1 MNPTFTFSKVSH
13 FVFSI
18 LFSLVLL
25 PQLIAQPTF
34 TSTPTT
40 TVTAGNYYAYPIRA
54 TASTANPINF
64 SMNRL
69 PSWLSFSRTGQ
80 TLSQQI
86 GTTFQSGYGPGAVA
100 ADANGN
106 VYVIPQASIIPTIY
120 KIAPDGTVSTFATKL
135 HYGGGSTG
143 VAGSGGGH
151 TYGSAV
157 VIGDYLY
164 MSQTAANSNSW
175 VGITRYNIT
184 QTNPIGQNVYGG
196 PQATSDYNISG
207 MVYYNGALYACAKV
221 SNKIKKIIIN
231 DITPSA
237 STVSDYITTGI
248 ITPNGLAFNRSGD
261 LFVTEDAGTVKK
273 YTVGT
278 TTSPTQVLTRT
289 GRATGIVFDSQDN
302 LFVGSDQAGVAKYN
316 PTLTASIL
324 ISNLS
329 QDAYTYGLNLDANGA
344 VIYGN
349 YNVRKVFKYET
360 GAVIQGTPAN
370 ANVGVHPVSIEANDG
385 GITSQDFNIT
395 VAPGI
400 PPVPSGSAAQTVCP
414 NPVPTLASLAV
425 TGTDIKWYA
434 ASSGGTALAS
444 TTPIVNGTRYYATQ
458 TEYNLES
465 TTRLAVIATISE
477 NSLYGNALDFAGY
490 EYVQLGASTA
500 LNTYAN
506 FTAETWI
513 KVPSSASSFPAA
525 IYAKTGNEN
534 FIFAIT
540 GTNSTDMKLAV
551 QQSGVSNGGFIDSG
565 TTTFSADNWQH
576 VAYVQ
581 DQGVG
586 TLYLNG
592 ISVGTG
598 SVPANQS
605 AADNFIGAAV
615 IQGTPGFNF
624 TGKMDEFRIWN
635 TPRTAAEIQANM
647 YTTLTG
653 SETGLVTYYNFNQ
666 GVSGGNNST
675 ITALTDLSSN
685 AIFGTIS
692 NFSLNYSSSNFLN
705 NDSSP
710 AITGTTNSVCSGG
723 SIQFS
728 NPVSGGTWSSSDT
741 SIFTISST
749 GLIRGV
755 AAGTA
760 NVIYQYQNNGCLRR
774 ATFAVTITPGPAVIV
789 SPSSANYTSGGTV
802 VTLTASG
809 ATTYV
814 WTPSTGLSTSNTDVV
829 TASPNATTTYSVEGT
844 TGGCS
849 TSVTATITVLIS
861 APSNLSYGLPH
872 TFTKDSTITDIQ
884 PTITGT
890 TTGFSVSP
898 ALPTGLVLDTTTGI
912 ISGTPTV
919 VSALTSYVVTASNS
933 SGSTTTTLTLT
944 VNKVTPVLSNFN
956 AITKTT
962 DSAPFTLTAPTSS
975 GGTGAITYSSSNS
988 AVATISGN
996 TVTIV
1001 GVGTS
1006 TITASQAPDTN
1017 YLAATTTAT
1026 LTVTDVTTQTPVLT
1040 APVANAALGNTLQ
1053 ISYTLPETP
1062 LAGSVQLIFAPIS
1075 GGTSITV
1082 WTMSAATSASFTYTV
1097 GSTPSNSS
1105 IVSGTALGFGT
1116 YNVTLS
1122 YQDAFANPVATVTNN
1137 SIVLSVPLTTPTL
1150 STMAAITKTFGDA
1163 SFSLTAPTSA
1173 SAGAITFA
1181 SSNTAVATI
1190 SGTTVTIVGAG
1201 SATITATQA
1210 ANGNYNSATTT
1221 TTLTVSKA
1229 TPTIAAM
1236 ANSTKNYGD
1245 ASFTITSP
1253 TSNSTGAITLT
1264 SSNTAVATISGTTV
1278 TIVGAGTATITASQ
1292 AADANYNSG
1301 SVTATL
1307 TVNKLTP
1314 VLSNFNAITKTTDS
1328 APFTLTAP
1336 TSSAGTGAITYTS
1349 SNTAVAT
1356 ISGTTV
1362 TIVGVGT
1369 AIITA
1374 TQAADTNY
1382 NSQSISLNLVV
1393 TQGQAQIVDTDGD
1406 GVTNSLDNCPNTP
1419 NANQADRDHDGKG
1432 DACDTIELN
1441 TAEAFTPNGDG
1452 INDAW
1457 VIYNLGNHPHSTVR
1471 VFSANGTEVFYST
1484 NYQNNWTGNY
1494 QGRSEMLPVGSY
1506 LYQIDLGS
1514 DGSIDEQGWLY
1525 ITK

>member
-1 MNPTFTFSKVSH
+1 MNPTFTFSKVSR

-18 LFSLVLL
+18 LFSVVLL

-40 TVTAGNYYAYPIRA
+40 TVTAGNYYAYPMRA
-54 TASTANPINF
+54 TAATTNPINF

-80 TLSQQI
+80 TMSQQI

-164 MSQTAANSNSW
+164 MSQTVANSNSW

-207 MVYYNGALYACAKV
+207 MVYYNGALYACAKA

-248 ITPNGLAFNRSGD
+248 TTPNGLAFNRSGD

-360 GAVIQGTPAN
+360 GAVIQGIPTN
-370 ANVGVHPVSIEANDG
+370 ANVGIHPVSIAANDG
-385 GITSQDFNIT
+385 GITFQDFNIT

-400 PPVPSGSAAQTVCP
+400 PPVPTGSATQTVCP

-434 ASSGGTALAS
+434 AASGGTALAS

-465 TTRLAVIATISE
+465 TTRLAVTATLSE
-477 NSLYGNALDFAGY
+477 NDTFGNSFNFLYSETMDLTNAPAFDL
-490 EYVQLGASTA
+490 ST
-500 LNTYAN
+500 N
-506 FTAETWI
+506 FTLESWV
-513 KVPSSASSFPAA
+513 KVPSSASN
-525 IYAKTGNEN
+525 IKT
-534 FIFAIT
+534 IFGKSGAGLQDDGFT
-540 GTNSTDMKLAV
+540 LGVNTW
-551 QQSGVSNGGFIDSG
+551 QQSDFKLNLEAYTDLQSTGSILPDV
-565 TTTFSADNWQH
+565 WQH

-581 DQGVG
+581 DNGVG
-586 TLYLNG
+586 TFYING
-592 ISVGTG
+592 DPAG
-598 SVPANQS
+598 SGPVTVRSSPNVNAI
-605 AADNFIGAAV
+605 IGAMSDYNYPFEGN
-615 IQGTPGFNF
+615 I
-624 TGKMDEFRIWN
+624 DELKIWN
-635 TPRTAAEIQANM
+635 TSRTAVEISSNM
-647 YTTLTG
+647 YQQLSGT
-653 SETGLVTYYNFNQ
+653 ETGLVAYYKFNQ
-666 GVSGGNNST
+666 GVAGANNSSISSLIDT
-675 ITALTDLSSN
+675 SVNALN
-685 AIFGTIS
+685 GTINAGLNGQS
-692 NFSLNYSSSNFLN
+692 GNFVSSALALPITSSSNT
-705 NDSSP
+705 
-710 AITGTTNSVCSGG
+710 ICSGG

-728 NPVSGGTWSSSDT
+728 HLVSGGTWSSSDT

-760 NVIYQYQNNGCLRR
+760 NVIYEYQNNGCLRR
-774 ATFAVTITPGPAVIV
+774 ATFAVTITPGPAVTV
-789 SPSSANYTSGGTV
+789 SPSSANYTAGGTA

-809 ATTYV
+809 ATSYV

-849 TSVTATITVLIS
+849 TTVTTTITVLIP
-861 APSNLSYGLPH
+861 APSNLSYSLPN
-872 TFTKDSTITDIQ
+872 TFTKDTAITNIQ

-898 ALPTGLVLDTTTGI
+898 ALPTGLFLDTTTGV

-919 VSALTSYVVTASNS
+919 LSALTSYVVTASNS
-933 SGSTTTTLTLT
+933 SGSTNATVSFA
-944 VNKVTPVLSNFN
+944 VNKATPVLSSFN

-962 DSAPFTLTAPTSS
+962 DNAPFTLTAPISS
-975 GGTGAITYSSSNS
+975 AGTGAITYSSSNTS
-988 AVATISGN
+988 VATISGN
-996 TVTIV
+996 VVTI
-1001 GVGTS
+1001 T
-1006 TITASQAPDTN
+1006 
-1017 YLAATTTAT
+1017 
-1026 LTVTDVTTQTPVLT
+1026 
-1040 APVANAALGNTLQ
+1040 
-1053 ISYTLPETP
+1053 
-1062 LAGSVQLIFAPIS
+1062 GS
-1075 GGTSITV
+1075 
-1082 WTMSAATSASFTYTV
+1082 
-1097 GSTPSNSS
+1097 
-1105 IVSGTALGFGT
+1105 
-1116 YNVTLS
+1116 
-1122 YQDAFANPVATVTNN
+1122 
-1137 SIVLSVPLTTPTL
+1137 
-1150 STMAAITKTFGDA
+1150 
-1163 SFSLTAPTSA
+1163 
-1173 SAGAITFA
+1173 
-1181 SSNTAVATI
+1181 
-1190 SGTTVTIVGAG
+1190 
-1201 SATITATQA
+1201 
-1210 ANGNYNSATTT
+1210 
-1221 TTLTVSKA
+1221 
-1229 TPTIAAM
+1229 
-1236 ANSTKNYGD
+1236 
-1245 ASFTITSP
+1245 
-1253 TSNSTGAITLT
+1253 
-1264 SSNTAVATISGTTV
+1264 
-1278 TIVGAGTATITASQ
+1278 
-1292 AADANYNSG
+1292 
-1301 SVTATL
+1301 
-1307 TVNKLTP
+1307 
-1314 VLSNFNAITKTTDS
+1314 
-1328 APFTLTAP
+1328 
-1336 TSSAGTGAITYTS
+1336 
-1349 SNTAVAT
+1349 
-1356 ISGTTV
+1356 
-1362 TIVGVGT
+1362 GT

-1382 NSQSISLNLVV
+1382 NSQTITALLTVGVGTTQVPTLSLPASNTAGATTVQVSYALPETPMPGSVRLIFTPVGGGTPIVWTMSNAVSVSFAYVVEATPNNSNIVSGTALTFTTYNVTISYQDTFGSPAASTTNSNIQTLAPPSITLPQTNYTGAANINFNPFTIQNSGGTATFGISPALPNGLLLNSATGVISGRPTTSLATTTFIV
-1393 TQGQAQIVDTDGD
+1393 TAANAAGTRTISFSLFIDQDPDMDGD
-1406 GVTNSLDNCPNTP
+1406 GVNNTSDNCPNTP

-1432 DACDTIELN
+1432 DACDTIELD
-1441 TAEAFTPNGDG
+1441 TAQALTPNGDG
-1452 INDAW
+1452 INDTW
-1457 VIYNLGNHPHSTVR
+1457 VIYNLGNHPGSTVR
-1471 VFSANGTEVFYST
+1471 VFSANGMEVFYSA

>member
-1 MNPTFTFSKVSH
+1 MNPTFTFSKVSR

-18 LFSLVLL
+18 LFSVVLL

-40 TVTAGNYYAYPIRA
+40 TVTAGNYYAYPMRA

-80 TLSQQI
+80 TMSQQI

-135 HYGGGSTG
+135 HYGGGTG
-143 VAGSGGGH
+143 VAGSGGGN

-164 MSQTAANSNSW
+164 MSQTVANSNSW

-248 ITPNGLAFNRSGD
+248 TTPNGLAFNRSGD

-360 GAVIQGTPAN
+360 GAVIQGIPTN
-370 ANVGVHPVSIEANDG
+370 ANVGIHPVSIAANDG

-400 PPVPSGSAAQTVCP
+400 PPVPTGSATQTVCP

-434 ASSGGTALAS
+434 AASGGTALAS

-465 TTRLAVIATISE
+465 TTRLAVTATISE

-513 KVPSSASSFPAA
+513 KVPSSVSSFPAA

-592 ISVGTG
+592 IAVGTG

-605 AADNFIGAAV
+605 AVDNFIGAAV

-685 AIFGTIS
+685 AISGTIS

-705 NDSSP
+705 NDSTP

-760 NVIYQYQNNGCLRR
+760 NVIYEYQNNGCLRR
-774 ATFAVTITPGPAVIV
+774 ATFAVTITPGPAVTV
-789 SPSSANYTSGGTV
+789 SPSSANYTAGGTA

-849 TSVTATITVLIS
+849 TTVTTTITVLIP
-861 APSNLSYGLPH
+861 APSNLSYSLPN
-872 TFTKDSTITDIQ
+872 TFTKDTAITNIQ

-898 ALPTGLVLDTTTGI
+898 ALPTGLFLDTTTGV

-919 VSALTSYVVTASNS
+919 LSALTSYVVTASNS
-933 SGSTTTTLTLT
+933 SGSTNATVSFA
-944 VNKVTPVLSNFN
+944 VNKATPVLSSFN

-962 DSAPFTLTAPTSS
+962 DNAPFTLTAPISS
-975 GGTGAITYSSSNS
+975 AGTGAITYSSSNTS
-988 AVATISGN
+988 VATISGN
-996 TVTIV
+996 VVTI
-1001 GVGTS
+1001 T
-1006 TITASQAPDTN
+1006 
-1017 YLAATTTAT
+1017 
-1026 LTVTDVTTQTPVLT
+1026 
-1040 APVANAALGNTLQ
+1040 
-1053 ISYTLPETP
+1053 
-1062 LAGSVQLIFAPIS
+1062 GS
-1075 GGTSITV
+1075 
-1082 WTMSAATSASFTYTV
+1082 
-1097 GSTPSNSS
+1097 
-1105 IVSGTALGFGT
+1105 
-1116 YNVTLS
+1116 
-1122 YQDAFANPVATVTNN
+1122 
-1137 SIVLSVPLTTPTL
+1137 
-1150 STMAAITKTFGDA
+1150 
-1163 SFSLTAPTSA
+1163 
-1173 SAGAITFA
+1173 
-1181 SSNTAVATI
+1181 
-1190 SGTTVTIVGAG
+1190 
-1201 SATITATQA
+1201 
-1210 ANGNYNSATTT
+1210 
-1221 TTLTVSKA
+1221 
-1229 TPTIAAM
+1229 
-1236 ANSTKNYGD
+1236 
-1245 ASFTITSP
+1245 
-1253 TSNSTGAITLT
+1253 
-1264 SSNTAVATISGTTV
+1264 
-1278 TIVGAGTATITASQ
+1278 
-1292 AADANYNSG
+1292 
-1301 SVTATL
+1301 
-1307 TVNKLTP
+1307 
-1314 VLSNFNAITKTTDS
+1314 
-1328 APFTLTAP
+1328 
-1336 TSSAGTGAITYTS
+1336 
-1349 SNTAVAT
+1349 
-1356 ISGTTV
+1356 
-1362 TIVGVGT
+1362 GT

-1382 NSQSISLNLVV
+1382 NSQTITALLTVGVGTTQVPTLSLPASNTAGATTVQVSYALPEAPMPGSVRLIFTPVGGGTPIVWTMSNAVSVSFAYVVGATPNNSNIVSGTALTFTTYNVTISYQDAFGSPAASTTNSNIQTLAPPSITLPQTNYTGAANINFNPFTIQNSGGTATFSISPALPNGLLLNSATGVISGRPTTSLATTTFIV
-1393 TQGQAQIVDTDGD
+1393 TAANAAGTRTISFSLFIDQDPDMDGD
-1406 GVTNSLDNCPNTP
+1406 GVNNTSDNCPNTP

-1432 DACDTIELN
+1432 DACDTIELD
-1441 TAEAFTPNGDG
+1441 TAQALTPNGDG
-1452 INDAW
+1452 INDTW
-1457 VIYNLGNHPHSTVR
+1457 VIYNLGNHPGSTVH
-1471 VFSANGTEVFYST
+1471 VFSANGMEVFYSA

>member
-1 MNPTFTFSKVSH
+1 LTY
-13 FVFSI
+13 
-18 LFSLVLL
+18 
-25 PQLIAQPTF
+25 
-34 TSTPTT
+34 ST
-40 TVTAGNYYAYPIRA
+40 
-54 TASTANPINF
+54 
-64 SMNRL
+64 
-69 PSWLSFSRTGQ
+69 TGQ
-80 TLSQQI
+80 TKSQQFGNI
-86 GTTFQSGYGPGAVA
+86 LPANYGPAAVA
-100 ADANGN
+100 ADNNGN
-106 VYVIPQASIIPTIY
+106 VYAIPQTGFMPDIY
-120 KIAPDGTVSTFATKL
+120 KIAPDGTISFFATKL
-135 HYGGGSTG
+135 HTGGLSGIPGTGGGNTFN
-143 VAGSGGGH
+143 GGI
-151 TYGSAV
+151 

-164 MSQTAANSNSW
+164 MSQGYGTPW
-175 VGITRYNIT
+175 LGITRYDIT
-184 QTNPIGQNVYGG
+184 QTNPTGQDVYGG
-196 PQATSDYNISG
+196 SSSNINYSIYG
-207 MVYYNGALYACAKV
+207 MTYYNGAIYACAK
-221 SNKIKKIIIN
+221 SANKIIKIVVDN
-231 DITPSA
+231 SNPSA
-237 STVSDYITTGI
+237 SIVTDYITGVTS
-248 ITPNGLAFNRSGD
+248 PYGLSFNVAGD
-261 LFVTEDAGTVKK
+261 LFVAADNDKIFKYSAGTTINPV
-273 YTVGT
+273 
-278 TTSPTQVLTRT
+278 QVLSFTPLAR
-289 GRATGIVFDSQDN
+289 INNIIFDAQDN
-302 LFVGSDQAGVAKYN
+302 LFVSSQGYKLRKYN
-316 PTLTASIL
+316 PALTAYAEIDAEGETNNSGFSI
-324 ISNLS
+324 N
-329 QDAYTYGLNLDANGA
+329 ANGT
-344 VIYGN
+344 IFYGN
-349 YNVRKVFKYET
+349 NLKRKVYKYET
-360 GAVIQGTPAN
+360 GAVVQGTPTN
-370 ANVGVHPVSIEANDG
+370 ANVGVHPVSISANDG
-385 GITSQDFNIT
+385 TTTLQNFNIT

-400 PPVPSGSAAQTVCP
+400 PPAPTGAASQTVCP
-414 NPVPTLASLAV
+414 FPVPTLASLNV

-741 SIFTISST
+741 SIFTIST
-749 GLIRGV
+749 AGLIRGV

-789 SPSSANYTSGGTV
+789 SPSSANYTAGGTA

-890 TTGFSVSP
+890 ATGFSVSP

-962 DSAPFTLTAPTSS
+962 DSAPFSLTAPTSS
-975 GGTGAITYSSSNS
+975 GGTGAITYTSSNT

-1001 GVGTS
+1001 GIGTT
-1006 TITASQAPDTN
+1006 TITASQATDTN

-1026 LTVTDVTTQTPVLT
+1026 LTVTDVTTQTPVIILPT
-1040 APVANAALGNTLQ
+1040 ANTTAGNTLQ

-1062 LAGSVQLIFAPIS
+1062 LAGSVRLIFTPTN
-1075 GGTSITV
+1075 GGTTV
-1082 WTMSAATSASFTYTV
+1082 NSWTMSNATSASFSYTV
-1097 GSTPSNSS
+1097 GGIPSNSNV
-1105 IVSGTALGFGT
+1105 VSGTALSPGT
-1116 YNVTLS
+1116 YNVTLA
-1122 YQDAFANPVATVTNN
+1122 YQDALANPVATVTNN

-1221 TTLTVSKA
+1221 TTVTVSKA

-1253 TSNSTGAITLT
+1253 TSNSIGAITLT

-1369 AIITA
+1369 TTITA
-1374 TQAADTNY
+1374 TQAADANY

-1393 TQGQAQIVDTDGD
+1393 TQGQVQVLDTDGD
-1406 GVTNSLDNCPNTP
+1406 GVNNTLDNCPNTP

-1441 TAEAFTPNGDG
+1441 TAQAFTPNGDG

>member
-1 MNPTFTFSKVSH
+1 MNPTFTFSKVSR

-18 LFSLVLL
+18 LFSVVLL

-40 TVTAGNYYAYPIRA
+40 TVTAGNYYAYPMRA
-54 TASTANPINF
+54 TAATTNPINF

-80 TLSQQI
+80 TMSQQI

-135 HYGGGSTG
+135 HYGGGTG
-143 VAGSGGGH
+143 VAGSGGGN

-164 MSQTAANSNSW
+164 MSQTVANSNSW

-248 ITPNGLAFNRSGD
+248 TTPNGLAFNRSGD

-316 PTLTASIL
+316 PTLTTSIL

-360 GAVIQGTPAN
+360 GAVIQGTPTN
-370 ANVGVHPVSIEANDG
+370 ANVGVHPVSIAANDG

-400 PPVPSGSAAQTVCP
+400 PPVPTGSATQTVCP

-434 ASSGGTALAS
+434 AASGGTALAS

-465 TTRLAVIATISE
+465 TTRLAVTATLSE
-477 NSLYGNALDFAGY
+477 NDTFGNSFNFLYSETMDLTNAPAFDL
-490 EYVQLGASTA
+490 ST
-500 LNTYAN
+500 N
-506 FTAETWI
+506 FTLESWV
-513 KVPSSASSFPAA
+513 KVPSSASN
-525 IYAKTGNEN
+525 IKT
-534 FIFAIT
+534 IFGKSGAGLQDDGFT
-540 GTNSTDMKLAV
+540 LGVNTW
-551 QQSGVSNGGFIDSG
+551 QQSDFKLNLEAYTDLQSTGSILPDV
-565 TTTFSADNWQH
+565 WQH

-581 DQGVG
+581 DNGVG
-586 TLYLNG
+586 TFYING
-592 ISVGTG
+592 DPAG
-598 SVPANQS
+598 SGPVTVRSSPNVNAI
-605 AADNFIGAAV
+605 IGAMSDYNYPFEGN
-615 IQGTPGFNF
+615 I
-624 TGKMDEFRIWN
+624 DELKIWN
-635 TPRTAAEIQANM
+635 TSRTAVEISSNM
-647 YTTLTG
+647 YQQLSGT
-653 SETGLVTYYNFNQ
+653 ETGLVAYYKFNQ
-666 GVSGGNNST
+666 GVAGANNSSISSLIDT
-675 ITALTDLSSN
+675 SVNALN
-685 AIFGTIS
+685 GTINAGLNGQS
-692 NFSLNYSSSNFLN
+692 GNFVSSALALPITSSSNT
-705 NDSSP
+705 
-710 AITGTTNSVCSGG
+710 ICSGG

-728 NPVSGGTWSSSDT
+728 HLVSGGTWSSSDT

-760 NVIYQYQNNGCLRR
+760 NVIYEYQNNGCLRR
-774 ATFAVTITPGPAVIV
+774 ATFAVTITPGPAVTV
-789 SPSSANYTSGGTV
+789 SPSSANYTAGGTA

-809 ATTYV
+809 ATSYV

-849 TSVTATITVLIS
+849 TTVTTTITVLIP
-861 APSNLSYGLPH
+861 APSNLSYSLPN
-872 TFTKDSTITDIQ
+872 TFTKDTAITNIQ

-898 ALPTGLVLDTTTGI
+898 ALPTGLFLDTTTGV

-919 VSALTSYVVTASNS
+919 LSALTSYVVTASNS
-933 SGSTTTTLTLT
+933 SGSTNATVSFA
-944 VNKVTPVLSNFN
+944 VNKATPVLSSFN

-962 DSAPFTLTAPTSS
+962 DNAPFTLTAPISS
-975 GGTGAITYSSSNS
+975 AGTGAITYSSSNTS
-988 AVATISGN
+988 VATISGN
-996 TVTIV
+996 VVTI
-1001 GVGTS
+1001 T
-1006 TITASQAPDTN
+1006 
-1017 YLAATTTAT
+1017 
-1026 LTVTDVTTQTPVLT
+1026 
-1040 APVANAALGNTLQ
+1040 
-1053 ISYTLPETP
+1053 
-1062 LAGSVQLIFAPIS
+1062 GS
-1075 GGTSITV
+1075 
-1082 WTMSAATSASFTYTV
+1082 
-1097 GSTPSNSS
+1097 
-1105 IVSGTALGFGT
+1105 
-1116 YNVTLS
+1116 
-1122 YQDAFANPVATVTNN
+1122 
-1137 SIVLSVPLTTPTL
+1137 
-1150 STMAAITKTFGDA
+1150 
-1163 SFSLTAPTSA
+1163 
-1173 SAGAITFA
+1173 
-1181 SSNTAVATI
+1181 
-1190 SGTTVTIVGAG
+1190 
-1201 SATITATQA
+1201 
-1210 ANGNYNSATTT
+1210 
-1221 TTLTVSKA
+1221 
-1229 TPTIAAM
+1229 
-1236 ANSTKNYGD
+1236 
-1245 ASFTITSP
+1245 
-1253 TSNSTGAITLT
+1253 
-1264 SSNTAVATISGTTV
+1264 
-1278 TIVGAGTATITASQ
+1278 
-1292 AADANYNSG
+1292 
-1301 SVTATL
+1301 
-1307 TVNKLTP
+1307 
-1314 VLSNFNAITKTTDS
+1314 
-1328 APFTLTAP
+1328 
-1336 TSSAGTGAITYTS
+1336 
-1349 SNTAVAT
+1349 
-1356 ISGTTV
+1356 
-1362 TIVGVGT
+1362 GT

-1382 NSQSISLNLVV
+1382 NSQTITALLTVGVGTTQVPTLSLPASNTAGATTVQVSYALPEAPMPGSVRLIFTPVGGGTPIVWTMSNAVSVSFAYVVGATPNNSNIVSGTALTFTTYNVTISYQDAFGSPAASTTNSNIQTLAPPSITLPQTNYTGAANINFNPFTIQNSGGTATFSISPALPNGLLLNSATGVISGRPTTSLATTTFIV
-1393 TQGQAQIVDTDGD
+1393 TAANAAGTRTISFSLFIDQDPDMDGD
-1406 GVTNSLDNCPNTP
+1406 GVNNTSDNCPNTP

-1441 TAEAFTPNGDG
+1441 TAQALTPNGDG
-1452 INDAW
+1452 INDTW
-1457 VIYNLGNHPHSTVR
+1457 VIYNLGNHPGSTVH
-1471 VFSANGTEVFYST
+1471 VFSANGMEVFYSA